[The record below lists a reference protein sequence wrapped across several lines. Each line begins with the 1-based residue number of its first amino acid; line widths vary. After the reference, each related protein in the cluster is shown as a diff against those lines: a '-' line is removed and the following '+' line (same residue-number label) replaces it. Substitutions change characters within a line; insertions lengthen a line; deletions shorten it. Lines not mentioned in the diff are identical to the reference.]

1 MNETKNQMSEWNAI
15 CSVLDASNNVHILIH
30 DKADGDALGSALAV
44 AHVLQSLGK
53 TAEILYSE
61 DVPYI
66 YRFLPGLEMVKKQA
80 PGFLNHEIPIIAVD
94 CADEKRS
101 AYTLTNKNIVV
112 NLDHHISNNY
122 FGVLNIVDAKAAAVG
137 ELLYRIFKDALI
149 TITPNIA
156 TCLYVA
162 ISTDTGSFSYSNTTA
177 DTMKIAGELIDLG
190 ADLDLIRQNL
200 HEKKPLSE
208 LLTVQSALANLFFS
222 SDAKIIGSVLDYAA
236 LKENGLLDADTDG
249 LIGLLRSTEGTEVT
263 LLLKEI
269 APGEVK
275 VSLRSK
281 VYVDVNEIAREF
293 GGGGHTRAAGC
304 TIKGSLAEVKADLIR
319 KIEQYLNAGKNT

>member
-1 MNETKNQMSEWNAI
+1 MPDWNAL
-15 CSVLDASNNVHILIH
+15 CSVLAASKQVHILIH
-30 DKADGDALGSALAV
+30 DKADGDALGSALAI
-44 AHVLQSLGK
+44 AYGLQANGK

-61 DVPYI
+61 DVPYL
-66 YRFLPGLEMVKKQA
+66 YRFLPGLEMVKKHA
-80 PGFLNHEIPIIAVD
+80 PGPLDHQIPIIAVD

-101 AYTLTNKNIVV
+101 VYTLTDKNIVV

-122 FGVLNIVDAKAAAVG
+122 FGALNIVDATASAVG
-137 ELLYRIFKDALI
+137 EIIYRLFKDALI
-149 TITPNIA
+149 TITPHMA

-190 ADLDLIRQNL
+190 ADLDIIRQNL

-208 LLTVQSALANLFFS
+208 LLTVKSALANLFFS
-222 SDAKIIGSVLDYAA
+222 SEAKIIGSFLDYAY
-236 LKENGLLDADTDG
+236 LKENNLLNADTDG

-281 VYVDVNEIAREF
+281 VYVDVNDIASEF
-293 GGGGHTRAAGC
+293 GGGGHARAAGC
-304 TIKGSLAEVKADLIR
+304 TIKGNLTEVKARLIN
-319 KIEQYLNAGKNT
+319 KIEQYLNIGKDT